1 MGARNLGTQI
11 EKKTYLEKETYLYIS
26 SVSSIEPIR
35 ALFLDTTRGLTAS
48 RGITGLTYIDNHI
61 YCNPKYNFRIVLVSQ
76 SIVLQFL
83 KEV

>member
-11 EKKTYLEKETYLYIS
+11 KKKTYLEKETYFYIS

-48 RGITGLTYIDNHI
+48 QTLPTLTTTSTATQNII
-61 YCNPKYNFRIVLVSQ
+61 L
-76 SIVLQFL
+76 
-83 KEV
+83 E